1 MVTRNMHIQET
12 PGITKW
18 HIASEVETKRKLS
31 FEGLFQRKILSDV
44 KHIRFE
50 ETRLLALLY
59 YCVIFLEGIGIFL
72 TSLLLRDG
80 MGCLVI

>member
-1 MVTRNMHIQET
+1 MRSVMGTRHLHVQET

-50 ETRLLALLY
+50 ETRLLALRKCLRLDALASR
-59 YCVIFLEGIGIFL
+59 CGVIRKIL
-72 TSLLLRDG
+72 
-80 MGCLVI
+80 